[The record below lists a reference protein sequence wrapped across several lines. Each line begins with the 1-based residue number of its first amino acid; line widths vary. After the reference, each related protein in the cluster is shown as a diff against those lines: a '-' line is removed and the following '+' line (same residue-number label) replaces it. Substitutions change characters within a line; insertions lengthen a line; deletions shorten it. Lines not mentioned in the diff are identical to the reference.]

1 MTVEELKVIIS
12 AETNGF
18 DKASKNTKKTV
29 TKMDKTI
36 NSLHKKLQNAFN
48 IRENNNRAID
58 KLSSQFERMQ
68 KTAQGVNGAVGAISG
83 NLGNIGNTSI
93 SGVATDL
100 ANARK
105 QAEEFKKDFNN
116 LKKFVVDSKAAM
128 EQTVEFKADPKNFE
142 NSEIYKKYAQELT
155 KKTQAF
161 WDKHSGFFE
170 EKLVT
175 KGPNNFA
182 DIDYKRLDKWVADY
196 TPEKDLE
203 KSKQR
208 VIEIQQ
214 RMKDFKFKDTGIK
227 QMIKELTALEK
238 KLEAVNKQR
247 QKLLEPI
254 SNFMDVSKADPE
266 VLRDAVPR
274 LADVERQI
282 SDYQGKISKLREKA
296 IGNGWF
302 DKKGVNFNTDSL
314 GATLDEDRAAL
325 EVYGR
330 QIDTTKKRIKD
341 LESYLKKTSYQ
352 ANRTTK
358 SISKFGRALKMVKI
372 SAGFMILSKIFGAIT
387 KNLGECY
394 NALMKFDNA
403 NKNILGYNTA
413 MSNLTS
419 AFKRLSGEIA
429 VTVAQLATALEP
441 ILTPII
447 NFTTQFVTVLS
458 KLFAALQ
465 GKDSVAVVN
474 KDYWKNYADSLKDA
488 NKEQK
493 RFLAGFDELTVLSEN
508 KTDTDNLEDLYKVEK
523 LTGIFAEISKHN
535 KKILEMLA
543 AFAGIAGIL
552 GLINLLFGKKNNTL
566 SKQTGL
572 TDKES
577 SAVKGLNKN
586 YGLLTAGAL
595 GLAAA
600 LGGILFPKPEGSEEW
615 QPALQPAISAVG
627 QLDEELQNVNNTA
640 RQTSPV
646 LSTVQSSVRSL
657 LSIPEIALEVALNLN
672 PLNSGI
678 GIAKHLYKA
687 FGYSLIQQQK
697 ANSTEMVKSQN
708 SVLQQIKI
716 NLGKWLTGLP
726 IMFAQGWENIKTNVA
741 NGISQTY
748 ANIASWCSATSQAIG
763 ITIGNWGQSVYN
775 GLTYAGN
782 AIISWGR
789 GSYNALVSW
798 GQGVS
803 QLFAEVGNSIITSIG
818 QALSNAWEGIK
829 EVASAAGQKIKDFHK
844 NYGKQIAITGAVIGG
859 ALVLGAIAL
868 SAPTGGASLA
878 AIPALAALAD
888 GGVLTTPTPALVG
901 EYQGARTNP
910 EIVTPQNIMRET
922 VSEANMEVVNAIYA
936 IGNQITKAVDDKD
949 MDVYMDA
956 DKVTRQ
962 VTKRQDTIKRQQG
975 TSLVT
980 I

>member
-12 AETNGF
+12 AETKGF
-18 DKASKNTKKTV
+18 DKASKSTNKTV
-29 TKMDKTI
+29 TKMNKTI

-48 IRENNNRAID
+48 IRENNNNTLN

-68 KTAQGVNGAVGAISG
+68 KTAQGFNGAVGAISG
-83 NLGNIGNTSI
+83 NLGNIGKTSI

-100 ANARK
+100 DNAIK
-105 QAEEFKKDFNN
+105 QAEEFEKEIKDIWSMDANNPEFDKK
-116 LKKFVVDSKAAM
+116 SH
-128 EQTVEFKADPKNFE
+128 EFFAK
-142 NSEIYKKYAQELT
+142 YK
-155 KKTQAF
+155 
-161 WDKHSGFFE
+161 GFFQE
-170 EKLVT
+170 QIATINPLKGPQINYEKL
-175 KGPNNFA
+175 
-182 DIDYKRLDKWVADY
+182 YKWVSDY

-203 KSKQR
+203 KSKLL
-208 VIEIQQ
+208 VSDIQQ
-214 RMKDFKFKDTGIK
+214 EMKKIKLQDTGIK

-247 QKLLEPI
+247 KKLLEPI

-296 IGNGWF
+296 IGKGWF
-302 DKKGVNFNTDSL
+302 SGKNFNTDAL
-314 GATLDEDRAAL
+314 GKELQMNEEKLQGASQT
-325 EVYGR
+325 
-330 QIDTTKKRIKD
+330 IDSTKKRIKD

-358 SISKFGRALKMVKI
+358 SVSKFGRALKMVKI

-387 KNLGECY
+387 KDLGECY
-394 NALMKFDNA
+394 KALMKFDNA

-429 VTVAQLATALEP
+429 VTMAQLATALEP

-447 NFTTQFVTVLS
+447 NFTTEFVTILS

-535 KKILEMLA
+535 KKILAMLA
-543 AFAGIAGIL
+543 AFTGIAGIL
-552 GLINLLFGKKNNTL
+552 KLINFLFGKKNSTL
-566 SKQTGL
+566 SKQTDL
-572 TDKES
+572 TNKES
-577 SAVKGLNKN
+577 GAVKGLNAN
-586 YGLLTAGAL
+586 YGLLTAGVL

-657 LSIPEIALEVALNLN
+657 LSIPKIALEVALNLN
-672 PLNSGI
+672 PLSSGI

-697 ANSTEMVKSQN
+697 ANNTEMVKSQN
-708 SVLQQIKI
+708 SVLQQIKT
-716 NLGKWLTGLP
+716 NLGTWLTGLP
-726 IMFAQGWENIKTNVA
+726 IMFAKGWENIKNNVA
-741 NGISQTY
+741 NGVSQTY

-775 GLTYAGN
+775 GLTYTGN
-782 AIISWGR
+782 AITSWGR

-829 EVASAAGQKIKDFHK
+829 EVASAAGQKVKDFHK
-844 NYGKQIAITGAVIGG
+844 NYGKQIAITGAVISG

>member
-18 DKASKNTKKTV
+18 DKASKNTKKTI
-29 TKMDKTI
+29 TKIDKTI

-83 NLGNIGNTSI
+83 NLGNIDKTSI

-105 QAEEFKKDFNN
+105 QAEEFRKEVAEINN
-116 LKKFVVDSKAAM
+116 TTFKTPEEFEKRYFQFVDKYKGFYEERIARSR
-128 EQTVEFKADPKNFE
+128 E
-142 NSEIYKKYAQELT
+142 N
-155 KKTQAF
+155 
-161 WDKHSGFFE
+161 
-170 EKLVT
+170 
-175 KGPNNFA
+175 GPS
-182 DIDYKRLDKWVADY
+182 IDYKRLEKWVADY

-203 KSKQR
+203 KSAQKVQNL
-208 VIEIQQ
+208 QKL
-214 RMKDFKFKDTGIK
+214 MKGIKLQDTGIK

-247 QKLLEPI
+247 KKLLEPI

-302 DKKGVNFNTDSL
+302 SEKRGDFNTDSL
-314 GATLDEDRAAL
+314 GKTLDAGG
-325 EVYGR
+325 EVLDKYGK
-330 QIDTTKKRIKD
+330 DLDATKKRIKD
-341 LESYLKKTSYQ
+341 LESYLKKTSSQ
-352 ANRTTK
+352 ANKTTK
-358 SISKFGRALKMVKI
+358 SISKLGRALKMIKI
-372 SAGFMILSKIFGAIT
+372 SAGFMILGKIFGAIT
-387 KNLGECY
+387 KDLGECY

-419 AFKRLSGEIA
+419 ALKRLSAEIA
-429 VTVAQLATALEP
+429 VTIAQLATALEP

-447 NFTTQFVTVLS
+447 NFVTEFITVLS

-474 KDYWKNYADSLKDA
+474 KDYWKNYAESLKDA

-523 LTGIFAEISKHN
+523 LTGIFADISKHN
-535 KKILEMLA
+535 KRILEMLA
-543 AFAGIAGIL
+543 AFAVIAGIL
-552 GLINLLFGKKNNTL
+552 KLINSLFGKKNSTL
-566 SKQTGL
+566 SKQTDL
-572 TDKES
+572 TDKENG
-577 SAVKGLNKN
+577 AVKGLNAS
-586 YGLLTAGAL
+586 YGLLAAGAL
-595 GLAAA
+595 GLAGA
-600 LGGILFPKPEGSEEW
+600 LGRILFPKPEGSEEW

-627 QLDEELQNVNNTA
+627 QLDEQLQNVNNTA

-657 LSIPEIALEVALNLN
+657 LSIPKVALEVALNLN
-672 PLNSGI
+672 PLSSGI
-678 GIAKHLYKA
+678 GIAKNLYKA
-687 FGYSLIQQQK
+687 FGQALIQQQK
-697 ANSTEMVKSQN
+697 ANNTEMVQSQN
-708 SVLQQIKI
+708 SILQQIKI
-716 NLGKWLTGLP
+716 NLGTWLTGLP

-741 NGISQTY
+741 NGTAQTY
-748 ANIASWCSATSQAIG
+748 SNIASWCSATSQAIG
-763 ITIGNWGQSVYN
+763 ITIGNWGQSIYN
-775 GLTYAGN
+775 GLIYTGN
-782 AIISWGR
+782 AITSWGH

-829 EVASAAGQKIKDFHK
+829 EVASAAGQKVKDFHK
-844 NYGKQIAITGAVIGG
+844 NYGKQIAITGAVISG

-901 EYQGARTNP
+901 EYAGAKSNP
-910 EIVTPQNIMRET
+910 EIVSPQNIMRET

-962 VTKRQDTIKRQQG
+962 VTKRQDNIKRQQG

>member
-83 NLGNIGNTSI
+83 NLGNIDKTSI
-93 SGVATDL
+93 SGVATNLD
-100 ANARK
+100 NAIK
-105 QAEEFKKDFNN
+105 QAKEFEKEIKDIWSMDANNPEFDKK
-116 LKKFVVDSKAAM
+116 SR
-128 EQTVEFKADPKNFE
+128 EFFAK
-142 NSEIYKKYAQELT
+142 YK
-155 KKTQAF
+155 
-161 WDKHSGFFE
+161 GFFQE
-170 EKLVT
+170 QIATIDPL
-175 KGPNNFA
+175 KGPQ
-182 DIDYKRLDKWVADY
+182 IDYKRLDKWVADY

-203 KSKQR
+203 KSKR
-208 VIEIQQ
+208 LVLDVQQ
-214 RMKDFKFKDTGIK
+214 EMKKIKLQDTGIK

-247 QKLLEPI
+247 KKLLEPI

-302 DKKGVNFNTDSL
+302 SGKNFNTDAL
-314 GATLDEDRAAL
+314 GKELQMNEETLQASSKT
-325 EVYGR
+325 
-330 QIDTTKKRIKD
+330 IDTTKKRIKD
-341 LESYLKKTSYQ
+341 LESYLKKTSSQ
-352 ANRTTK
+352 ANKTTK
-358 SISKFGRALKMVKI
+358 SVSKFGRALKMVKI

-387 KNLGECY
+387 KDLGECY
-394 NALMKFDNA
+394 KALMKFDNA

-447 NFTTQFVTVLS
+447 NFVTEFVTVLS

-535 KKILEMLA
+535 KKILAMLA
-543 AFAGIAGIL
+543 AFTGIAGIL
-552 GLINLLFGKKNNTL
+552 KLINLLFGKKNSTL
-566 SKQTGL
+566 SKQTDL
-572 TDKES
+572 TNKES
-577 SAVKGLNKN
+577 GAVKGLNAN

-657 LSIPEIALEVALNLN
+657 LSIPRIALDVALNLN

-708 SVLQQIKI
+708 SVLQQIKT
-716 NLGKWLTGLP
+716 NLGTWLTGLP
-726 IMFAQGWENIKTNVA
+726 IMFAKGWENIKNNVA
-741 NGISQTY
+741 NGVSQTY

-782 AIISWGR
+782 AITSWGR

-829 EVASAAGQKIKDFHK
+829 EVASAAGQKVKDFHK
-844 NYGKQIAITGAVIGG
+844 NYGKQIAITGAVISG

-868 SAPTGGASLA
+868 SAPTGGTSLA